1 MNLGNKSSNNDK
13 TEKKEKIDRK
23 ADKIE
28 KVQIPPKPQEKP
40 NKMTNIFDEYLNI
53 LKSIFNGMD
62 DDCDGIIS
70 SDKID
75 LSKIDPDFL
84 EIIQDILLRVDEESS
99 WLDFQKFLDQI
110 EENHLEVKIHNVSVF
125 LVF

>member
-13 TEKKEKIDRK
+13 TEKNEKIDRK

-28 KVQIPPKPQEKP
+28 KVQIPPTPQEKP